1 MGRTKVKT
9 VHQDLGDI
17 QISTLINPN
26 TGLDT
31 VCIFQSNKTI
41 FLEHSK
47 IVEFLKTV
55 NNFK

>member
-1 MGRTKVKT
+1 MADVNTI
-9 VHQDLGDI
+9 HQDLGDI
-17 QISTLINPN
+17 QLSTLINPN
-26 TGLDT
+26 TGLEV

>member
-1 MGRTKVKT
+1 MAIKLKQTDLPDINVDT
-9 VHQDLGDI
+9 V
-17 QISTLINPN
+17 INPN
-26 TGLDT
+26 THLQV
-31 VCIFQSNKTI
+31 VCINQDGKTI